1 MARFCPGFF
10 NDRGRAR
17 NKSVPTVVQAISAV
31 IISTL
36 KQRMRAASTECL
48 DGIATVPGAGKHPVV
63 SGNLISRPDVDRK
76 RRRGGADHAIE
87 IEWKD
92 CRGRSVHNPPATTRR
107 LSQGSGGSVFA
118 FLDRSSRSHR
128 NSAHLSSGGL
138 RFGRGLHAAR
148 LSRSVLNVPFQS
160 SIRALMLLHAARRA
174 RSSLCGESATRPSS
188 SSRPIGP

>member
-1 MARFCPGFF
+1 MPLQSLSSCRSLGEKLCVYFRP
-10 NDRGRAR
+10 R
-17 NKSVPTVVQAISAV
+17 AIS
-31 IISTL
+31 STN
-36 KQRMRAASTECL
+36 RALRRAWTGSS
-48 DGIATVPGAGKHPVV
+48 DGESAFPRNGFYLERDSSLRWAQ
-63 SGNLISRPDVDRK
+63 
-76 RRRGGADHAIE
+76 GGASSR
-87 IEWKD
+87 
-92 CRGRSVHNPPATTRR
+92 CLGPPATTRR

-138 RFGRGLHAAR
+138 RFGCGLHAAR